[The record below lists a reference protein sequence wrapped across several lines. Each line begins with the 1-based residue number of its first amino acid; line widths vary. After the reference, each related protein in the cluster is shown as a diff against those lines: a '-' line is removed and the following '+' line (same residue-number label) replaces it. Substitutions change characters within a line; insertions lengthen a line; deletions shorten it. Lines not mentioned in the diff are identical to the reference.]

1 MNEEENELI
10 LAQDKAQDKAQDEI
24 VNEKISNMNEEEKQ
38 AIEKFSNLMTK
49 HFEDKKID
57 TSDYL
62 DYFEA
67 ITILN
72 LIEKQQKEI
81 EELKSKLTNDFISKD
96 KIKEKIDEITKEYF
110 ELFEE
115 KRSLDFMNINGHRY
129 NAMKLV
135 LEELLGE

>member
-1 MNEEENELI
+1 M
-10 LAQDKAQDKAQDEI
+10 
-24 VNEKISNMNEEEKQ
+24 SEEEKQ
-38 AIEKFSNLMTK
+38 AIETLEDLKVYNLNKFIS
-49 HFEDKKID
+49 DK
-57 TSDYL
+57 
-62 DYFEA
+62 EA
-67 ITILN
+67 KAIVTVIK
-72 LIEKQQKEI
+72 LINKQQKEI
-81 EELKSKLTNDFISKD
+81 ERLKSKKYILNAETNEIKEIPISENYISKD

>member
-1 MNEEENELI
+1 MN
-10 LAQDKAQDKAQDEI
+10 D
-24 VNEKISNMNEEEKQ
+24 EEKQ

-81 EELKSKLTNDFISKD
+81 EKLKEDYQILKDDIEEHRIVYVDTPEFEEKYVSKD
-96 KIKEKIDEITKEYF
+96 KIRHIRDKAECMDYYSLNDVIDD
-110 ELFEE
+110 L
-115 KRSLDFMNINGHRY
+115 S
-129 NAMKLV
+129 KL
-135 LEELLGE
+135 L